1 VAQTTKIEFYTSPTC
16 PWAWRTAL
24 WIRQVAE
31 QTALE
36 IDWKLFSLAIVNRGH
51 DYSPDSHSF
60 GYKLEILLT
69 AARQHGGNAAVEKL
83 YMALGDAMHGR
94 REERSDDLI
103 LGALAAAGLPAS
115 LYADSQSNDAF
126 EKTLVAGHEQALA
139 ELNVFGVPTIR
150 IPGSELA
157 FFGPVVDPVP
167 TGAEALELW
176 NYVQWSLDK
185 PYLYEVKR
193 NRQHRAGQ
201 LGLADVNET
210 LEPVGAGSR

>member
-1 VAQTTKIEFYTSPTC
+1 MVQTTEIEFYTSPTC

-31 QTALE
+31 QTPLT
-36 IDWKLFSLAIVNRGH
+36 ITWKLLSLHIINRGH
-51 DYSPDSHSF
+51 DYSPDGHTF
-60 GYKLEILLT
+60 GYKMEMLLT
-69 AARQHGGNAAVEKL
+69 AARRSGGNEAFERL

-94 REERSDDLI
+94 REERTDDLI
-103 LGALAAAGLPAS
+103 SGALVAAGLPAS
-115 LYADSQSNDAF
+115 LLADSRSDPSF
-126 EKTLVAGHEQALA
+126 EQAVVAEHEQAVA
-139 ELNVFGVPTIR
+139 ELDAFGVPTIR
-150 IPGSELA
+150 IPGTKLA

-193 NRQHRAGQ
+193 QRKHRAGP
-201 LGLADVNET
+201 LGLAAVNET
-210 LEPVGAGSR
+210 LEPVGTRSR